1 MASPS
6 GQGFDTPQVQFV
18 LKFFDHLSA
27 RNLDAAFSLLSA
39 ALVYELWPASL
50 AHGPR
55 TKSEYKALLDTN
67 PDRDVKFEI
76 LEMIESPGKVVAHV
90 TLIVVSLTGGRYSKE
105 SCYIFTLGLNGDG
118 SRTILHIKEIVDSKA
133 ATDIHR
139 EERERLLQQ
148 NA

>member
-1 MASPS
+1 MS
-6 GQGFDTPQVQFV
+6 GQDFGTPQVQLV

-27 RNLDAAFSLLSA
+27 RDLEVAFSLLSDT
-39 ALVYELWPASL
+39 VIYELWPASL
-50 AHGPR
+50 GHAPR

-76 LEMIESPGKVVAHV
+76 LETIESPGKVVVHV
-90 TLIVVSLTGGRYSKE
+90 TPLIVSLTGGRYSKE
-105 SCYIFTLGLNGDG
+105 SCYIFTLGFDESG
-118 SRTILHIKEIVDSKA
+118 SRKILHIKEIVDSKA